1 MIVMRFQRL
10 FALLAFVPA
19 LFSQSALGQELA
31 TFQYPTGNETYN
43 ILDTVIVQWTSNYAN
58 PILFT
63 WVWDAVLDNG
73 ELGASSDKHVCYIS
87 Y

>member
-1 MIVMRFQRL
+1 MRVQRL

-19 LFSQSALGQELA
+19 LFSQSASGQELA
-31 TFQYPTGNETYN
+31 TFQYPIGNETYN
-43 ILDTVIVQWTSNYAN
+43 ILDTVIVQWTSNYVH

-63 WVWDAVLDNG
+63 WVGDTILADG
-73 ELGASSDKHVCYIS
+73 ELGASRKHVYYIS

>member
-1 MIVMRFQRL
+1 MRVQRL

-19 LFSQSALGQELA
+19 LFSQSASGQELA
-31 TFQYPTGNETYN
+31 TFQYPVGNETYN
-43 ILDTVIVQWTSNYAN
+43 ILDTVIVQWSSNYAN

-63 WVWDAVLDNG
+63 WVWDTILKDG
-73 ELGASSDKHVCYIS
+73 ELGASSDKQVYYIS